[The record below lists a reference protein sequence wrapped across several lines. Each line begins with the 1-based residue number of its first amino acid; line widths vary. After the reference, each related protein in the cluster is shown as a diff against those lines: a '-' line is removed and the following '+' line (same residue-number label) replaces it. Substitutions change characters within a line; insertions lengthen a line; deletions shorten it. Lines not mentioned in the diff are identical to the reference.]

1 MDYVNLNLDK
11 CHPTDAD
18 AINKL
23 KKKIICE
30 FQELLCLTEKGHKPD
45 YQFIL
50 EEISLVGLS
59 LDDMLDKRRLIFIT
73 QFYLDNKWQIK
84 TF

>member
-11 CHPTDAD
+11 CHTIDVDAV
-18 AINKL
+18 NKL

-30 FQELLCLTEKGHKPD
+30 FQQLLCLAEKGHKPD
-45 YQFIL
+45 YQFLL

-59 LDDMLDKRRLIFIT
+59 LDDAVDKRRLIFIT